1 MSSVTTKLSNAA
13 SVASSDAQAL
23 VAEMRKAIGSMRSLA
38 VDFEKDGKS
47 DKVKK
52 LEEMVLEMVASYED
66 CMALTQAIKEVP
78 GVYQPSD
85 QPTDFKT
92 LIESEINKIN
102 GASSASGQNH
112 PLFRQFRESV
122 WNVHHAGQPMP
133 GEEQEDVIMTSTQMS
148 ILNVTCPLTGKPVI
162 ELADPVRCVECRHI
176 YEKGP
181 VMHYIKSKKPPQCPI
196 AGMQLLFAHSSLH
209 PFHEALTSVF
219 LQSGC
224 PRVLQVGKVVC
235 DPLLLIEIDELRSS
249 EPAAQNATNIEDVT
263 DLIDED
269 EE

>member
-13 SVASSDAQAL
+13 NIDSSDAQAL
-23 VAEMRKAIGSMRSLA
+23 VAEMRKAIGTMKSLA
-38 VDFEKDGKS
+38 VDFERDGKS
-47 DKVKK
+47 DKVQK

-66 CMALTQAIKEVP
+66 RTALTQAIKEVP

-85 QPTDFKT
+85 QPADFKT
-92 LIESEINKIN
+92 LIESEVNKIKE
-102 GASSASGQNH
+102 ASSASGQNH

-122 WNVHHAGQPMP
+122 WSVHHAGQPMP
-133 GEEQEDVIMTSTQMS
+133 GEEQEDVVMTSTQMN

-162 ELADPVRCVECRHI
+162 ELTDPVRCVDCRHI
-176 YEKGP
+176 YKKGP
-181 VMHYIKSKKPPQCPI
+181 VMHYIRSKKPPQCPI
-196 AGMQLLFAHSSLH
+196 A
-209 PFHEALTSVF
+209 
-219 LQSGC
+219 GC

-249 EPAAQNATNIEDVT
+249 EPAVPNATNIEDVT
-263 DLIDED
+263 DLLDED

>member
-13 SVASSDAQAL
+13 SIDSSDAQAL
-23 VAEMRKAIGSMRSLA
+23 VAEMRKAIGNMKSLA
-38 VDFEKDGKS
+38 VDFERDGKS
-47 DKVKK
+47 DKVQK

-66 CMALTQAIKEVP
+66 CTALTQAIKEVP

-85 QPTDFKT
+85 QPADFKT
-92 LIESEINKIN
+92 LIESEVNKIK

-133 GEEQEDVIMTSTQMS
+133 GEEQEDVVMTSTQMN

-162 ELADPVRCVECRHI
+162 ELTDPVRCVDCRHI

-181 VMHYIKSKKPPQCPI
+181 VMHYIRSKKPPQCPI
-196 AGMQLLFAHSSLH
+196 A
-209 PFHEALTSVF
+209 
-219 LQSGC
+219 GC

-249 EPAAQNATNIEDVT
+249 EPAVPNATNIEDFT
-263 DLIDED
+263 DLVDED